1 MQKNRVEDQPAFI
14 LHSHPFR
21 ETSLLLEVFSRN
33 HGRLAMVARG
43 ARRPR
48 SVLRGVLMN
57 FQPLRLSWF
66 GKGEVRTLHAAEW
79 QGGQPQLQGTALLC
93 GFYLNEL
100 LLNLTARDDPHESL
114 FDYYQYTLQRLAH
127 ESDHAGTLR
136 NFEKHLLQE
145 LGYALLLDQEAGGG
159 RPVEPDG
166 RYRYVIERGVL
177 RDGPDAPEGVALAGK
192 TLYVVQNRDNKVA
205 VFELSRDLTNATFL
219 RALTDPGNLDVPTTI
234 DRFGGRLYVVNA
246 RFGTTTPADQA
257 RVRTLLG
264 DRIRDGWMQLP
275 TVVLKGV
282 PS

>member
-1 MQKNRVEDQPAFI
+1 MQKNRIEDQAAFI
-14 LHSHPFR
+14 LHSYPFR

-48 SVLRGVLMN
+48 SALRGVLMN

-127 ESDHAGTLR
+127 ERDHAATLR

-159 RPVEPDG
+159 RPVEADG

-177 RDGPDAPEGVALAGK
+177 RDGPDAPEGVTLAGK
-192 TLYVVQNRDNKVA
+192 TLLDMTADDYG
-205 VFELSRDLTNATFL
+205 
-219 RALTDPGNLDVPTTI
+219 DPVS
-234 DRFGGRLYVVNA
+234 A
-246 RFGTTTPADQA
+246 QQA
-257 RVRTLLG
+257 KQLMRTLLNHYLG
-264 DRIRDGWMQLP
+264 GR
-275 TVVLKGV
+275 VLHTRELIKDLQ
-282 PS
+282 PPKPPA